1 MSEGFTCAL
10 PASEADRRMRDTRSI
25 VGGSARGWEEIDG
38 GIRLRFGAEPSIE
51 RQLQETIDSE
61 SHCCPFLDMRM
72 RKADGE
78 LELSVTGPPEAK
90 PIIES
95 MFA

>member
-1 MSEGFTCAL
+1 
-10 PASEADRRMRDTRSI
+10 
-25 VGGSARGWEEIDG
+25 
-38 GIRLRFGAEPSIE
+38 
-51 RQLQETIDSE
+51 
-61 SHCCPFLDMRM
+61 MRM